1 MSTVVLHNVVS
12 LDGFVADL
20 HDDPGP
26 LFDWYFNGD
35 QPLTAQDMDDPAP
48 GGLRVSATSYAY
60 VRPMWDAIGCTVIGR
75 LLFDLTNGWEGRPP
89 AGDHVVV
96 VSHRPKPEGWHP
108 EASYHFVDDVTAA
121 LATARELA
129 GDRVV
134 AVAAGDVGGQA
145 LALGLVDEV
154 AMDLAPVVLGT
165 GKRFFGPVDTTHLLE
180 DPHVVI
186 QGDRV
191 LHLRFRVRR

>member
-1 MSTVVLHNVVS
+1 MSTVVMNNVVS
-12 LDGFVADL
+12 LDGFIADL

-35 QPLTAQDMDDPAP
+35 QPLTAQDMADPAP
-48 GGLRVSATSYAY
+48 GGLRVSQTSYDY
-60 VRPMWDAIGCTVIGR
+60 VRPVWDSVGSMVIGR
-75 LLFDLTNGWEGRPP
+75 HLFDITNGWEGRPP

-121 LATARELA
+121 I
-129 GDRVV
+129 
-134 AVAAGDVGGQA
+134 A
-145 LALGLVDEV
+145 LARGAGRGRDGVRGCWRRGRAGLRPRSRRRGGDGRRARGARHRQAVLRLGR
-154 AMDLAPVVLGT
+154 T
-165 GKRFFGPVDTTHLLE
+165 QHLLE
-180 DPHVVI
+180 DPAVVI